1 MTLGGVMFLLVV
13 AGLLVAIVAGYNKLV
28 GLRQR
33 SQEAWSDIDVQL
45 KRRTDLVPNLVETV
59 KGYAAHE
66 KTTLDAV
73 TRARG
78 AAVAAQTPEARAQ
91 AENALTGALRQL
103 FALAE
108 AYPNLKANENFTQ
121 LQGSL
126 SEIEEA
132 IQNSRRYYNAVVRD
146 FNTTIDSVPTN
157 VLASFFRFAK
167 RSYFELDSRQ
177 DRQAPRVAFGS

>member
-1 MTLGGVMFLLVV
+1 MTLGGVIFLLVV
-13 AGLLVAIVAGYNKLV
+13 AGLIVAIVVGYNKLV

-33 SQEAWSDIDVQL
+33 SEEAWSDIDVQL

-73 TRARG
+73 VRARG

-167 RSYFELDSRQ
+167 RAYFELDSQQ

>member
-1 MTLGGVMFLLVV
+1 MTLGGIIFLLVV
-13 AGLLVAIVAGYNKLV
+13 AGLVVAIVAAYNKLV

-33 SQEAWSDIDVQL
+33 SAEAWSDIDVQL

-66 KTTLDAV
+66 RTTLDQV

-78 AAVAAQTPEARAQ
+78 AAVSAQTPEARAQ

-108 AYPNLKANENFTQ
+108 AYPDLKANQSFRE
-121 LQGSL
+121 LQASL
-126 SEIEEA
+126 GEIEDT

-146 FNTTIDSVPTN
+146 LNTSIESFPSN
-157 VLASFFRFAK
+157 LIASFGRFAK
-167 RSYFELDSRQ
+167 RQYFELDRPE
-177 DRQAPRVAFGS
+177 DRQVPRVSFGS